1 MRWLDAASTRLR
13 LLFAR
18 RTAESRMHQEFQLH
32 IELETEQL
40 IARGVAPLEARRRA
54 LVAFGGVEQQK
65 EALRDGRGLAWF
77 DGFTLDLKLA
87 VRLLARYP
95 WLTLVGGTAIAFGIA
110 AGVGTFE
117 LRTKIVNP
125 TLPLD
130 EGSRIVGLR
139 NWDASLSQVAP
150 STSDDFSAL
159 RGGLSLVEDVSAFR
173 MFSRNLLTSDG
184 RSDAESVVAMSASG
198 FRVARVTPI
207 AGRTLIESDEDPGA
221 PPVVVIGHDVWR
233 RRFAS
238 DPGVLGQTVRLGSE
252 QPTVVGIMP
261 DGFTFPATPQLWIP
275 LQRPTKAVTRA
286 EDSLLI
292 FGRLAAHA
300 SQSEAQAELA
310 VIGLRTPTGSSNNRE
325 NLQHAPVRALAQPQ
339 LVPFTRLMF
348 DSLDVQIGLAI
359 GNIFVVML
367 LVLVCANVALLTFA
381 RAATRDIEIAVR
393 TALGASRARIVTQ
406 LFLEG
411 LVLAAIAVAAGL
423 AAARFTLRSLLA
435 LFEGG
440 GRSLPF
446 WMNGDLTAS
455 TMIYAGALTIVSA
468 AIIGIFPAL
477 KITGGGHLTRL
488 RQSSAGGGGV
498 RLGGVWTVVI
508 AAQVAT
514 TVMFPAAAFFFHRW
528 VVSSQNSD
536 IGVATSNYLSA
547 RLELDRDGAP
557 PGRTF
562 TELERRIG
570 TEAAVSGL
578 TFADRLPGTG
588 SGRWRI
594 QIDGEGSP
602 EPPVFPHRVSSAS
615 VALNF
620 FDVFGAPILAGRNF
634 TAADLGSAGVV
645 IVNTS
650 FVNRFLGGQNPIG
663 RRIRRGPHESVQD
676 IGPWLEI
683 IGLVKNLGMGAGDD
697 AAGVYRPISLESTP
711 SLRVAVAVTGSPES
725 FAARLRTVAREV
737 EPTLQI
743 HELMTLDDVIAEGMR
758 EIAYMSRIMTALS
771 ALALLLSL
779 TAIYSVTDFA
789 ISRRTREIGI
799 RVALGAERLR
809 VIGPLLR
816 RPLSQVGLG
825 IVCGAILS
833 FLASISIFESA
844 PSLREAAL
852 ITAYAV
858 LMMVICLLACVV
870 PVRRA
875 LNVAP
880 AEVLRSDA

>member
-1 MRWLDAASTRLR
+1 MKWLDAARVRLG

-18 RTAESRMHQEFQLH
+18 RRAESRMDQEFRLH
-32 IELETEQL
+32 IDMETEQL
-40 IARGVAPLEARRRA
+40 IARGVAPGEARRQA
-54 LVAFGGVEQQK
+54 LVAFGGVEPHK
-65 EALRDGRGLAWF
+65 EALREGRGLAWL
-77 DGFTLDLKLA
+77 DGFALDLKLA
-87 VRLLARYP
+87 ARLLARYP

-139 NWDASLSQVAP
+139 IWDASSSRVTP
-150 STSDDFSAL
+150 STPDDLTAL
-159 RGGLSLVEDVSAFR
+159 RDGLSLVEDVSAFR

-184 RSDAESVVAMSASG
+184 RSDAESVAAMSASG

-207 AGRTLIESDEDPGA
+207 AGRTLIDSDEDPGA
-221 PPVVVIGHDVWR
+221 PPVVVIGHDVWK

-238 DPGVLGQTVRLGSE
+238 DPGVLGQTVRLGRE
-252 QPTVVGIMP
+252 QTTVVGIMP

-275 LQRPTKAVTRA
+275 LQRATKAVTPA

-292 FGRLAAHA
+292 FGRLAADA
-300 SQSEAQAELA
+300 SQAEAEAELA
-310 VIGLRTPTGSSNNRE
+310 VIGRRRPEGWSTTRTNVQT
-325 NLQHAPVRALAQPQ
+325 APALASAHPQ

-348 DSLDVQIGLAI
+348 DSLDVRIGLAI

-411 LVLAAIAVAAGL
+411 LVLAATAVAAGL

-435 LFEGG
+435 LFEAG
-440 GRSLPF
+440 GRPLPF

-455 TMIYAGALTIVSA
+455 TMLYAGALTVVSA

-477 KITGGGHLTRL
+477 KITGGGQLTRL
-488 RQSSAGGGGV
+488 RQSSGGGGGA
-498 RLGGVWTVVI
+498 RLGGVWTAVI

-514 TVMFPAAAFFFHRW
+514 TVMFPAGAFFFHRW
-528 VVSSQNSD
+528 VVSSQSID
-536 IGVATSNYLSA
+536 IGVAASNYLSA
-547 RLELDRDGAP
+547 RLELDQDGAP

-562 TELERRIG
+562 TELERRVS

-588 SGRWRI
+588 SVLWRI
-594 QIDGEGSP
+594 QIEGEESP
-602 EPPVFPHRVSSAS
+602 EPPVFAHRVSSAS
-615 VALNF
+615 VGLNF
-620 FDVFGAPILAGRNF
+620 FEVFGAPILTGRNF
-634 TAADLGSAGVV
+634 TATDLDSAGVV

-650 FVNRFLGGQNPIG
+650 FVNRFFGGQNPLG
-663 RRIRRGPHESVQD
+663 RHIRRGPQD

-683 IGLVKNLGMGAGDD
+683 IGVVQDLGMGTGDD
-697 AAGVYRPISLESTP
+697 AAGVYRPISLENAP
-711 SLRVAVAVTGSPES
+711 SLRVAVAVTGRPES
-725 FAARLRTVAREV
+725 FAARLRTVARDV

-743 HELMTLDDVIAEGMR
+743 HELMTLDDVIAGGMR
-758 EIAYMSRIMTALS
+758 EIAYMSRVMTGLS

-833 FLASISIFESA
+833 FLASISIFEST
-844 PSLREAAL
+844 PSLREAGL
-852 ITAYAV
+852 IAAYAL
-858 LMMVICLLACVV
+858 LMMIICLLACVV

-875 LNVAP
+875 LSVAP
-880 AEVLRSDA
+880 AEVLRADA